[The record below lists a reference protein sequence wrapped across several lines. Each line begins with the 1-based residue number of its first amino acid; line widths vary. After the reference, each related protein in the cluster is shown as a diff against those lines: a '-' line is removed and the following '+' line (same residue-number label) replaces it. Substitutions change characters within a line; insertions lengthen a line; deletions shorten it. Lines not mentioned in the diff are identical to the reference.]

1 MEFAHMDIP
10 PQILVIDDDRDM
22 RWALRTILENIG
34 LTVAEANAG
43 PAGLEIAAR
52 GRPAAVLL
60 DMRIPGLSGH
70 EVLTNLRARHP
81 ELPIIV
87 ITGYGTIQGAVST
100 IQAGAFDYMLK
111 PFDNDAVISTVKR
124 AIALRCP
131 EPDLPNGNLKET
143 ITELM
148 GCSTAIQSLIAQI
161 EAVIDTDYS
170 VVVGGETGTGKEIV
184 AQALHRY
191 GPRKTR
197 PFVVLDCGTISE
209 ALVASELFGHERGAY
224 TDAHERRRGRLEV
237 AASGGTIFMDEIG
250 NLCAA
255 GQRALLRAL
264 EERVIY
270 RIGSTTPILLDM
282 RLITAT
288 NDILVDDDGS
298 GAFRPDLFY
307 RLSEFIIVAPPL
319 RERPEDVEFLARRFL
334 REAQKGHQVCAH
346 EFTPDALDLLQ
357 NYPWPG
363 NVRQLRNIVRRISLM
378 ASSEVTAVH
387 VKQCMPQRSSRTT
400 CTGSHPSTPPPI
412 LLRRLVEHQ
421 VQKLERDAILDAL
434 AQAGGNKA
442 MAARQLGINYKTFRL
457 KLKAIEQHV
466 SVGHDIVGV

>member
-1 MEFAHMDIP
+1 MEFTHMDIP

-22 RWALRTILENIG
+22 RWALRTILESIG
-34 LTVAEANAG
+34 LSVAEANAG

-70 EVLTNLRARHP
+70 EVLTHLRARHP
-81 ELPIIV
+81 ALPIIV

-111 PFDNDAVISTVKR
+111 PFDNDTVISTVRR
-124 AIALRCP
+124 AIALRGS
-131 EPDLPNGNLKET
+131 EPDLPYGNLKEM

-148 GCSTAIQSLIAQI
+148 GCSAAIQGLIAKI
-161 EAVIDTDYS
+161 ETVINTDYS
-170 VVVGGETGTGKEIV
+170 VVVGGETGTGKELV

-191 GPRKTR
+191 GPRRTR

-250 NLCAA
+250 NLCTA

-270 RIGSTTPILLDM
+270 RIGSTTPIPLDM

-288 NDILVDDDGS
+288 NDILVDDDEAS
-298 GAFRPDLFY
+298 AFRPDLFY

-319 RERPEDVEFLARRFL
+319 RERPEDVEFLASRFL
-334 REAQKGHQVCAH
+334 RQSQREHQTYAR

-363 NVRQLRNIVRRISLM
+363 NVRQLRNVVRRVSLM
-378 ASSEVTAVH
+378 ASSEVTAAH
-387 VKQCMPQRSSRTT
+387 ITECMPQRSSRTT
-400 CTGSHPSTPPPI
+400 CTGSRASPPPPTP
-412 LLRRLVEHQ
+412 LRSLVEHQ
-421 VQKLERDAILDAL
+421 VQQLERDAILDAL
-434 AQAGGNKA
+434 TQAGGNKA
-442 MAARQLGINYKTFRL
+442 MAARRLRINYKTFRL
-457 KLKAIEQHV
+457 KLKAAEQHA
-466 SVGHDIVGV
+466 SVGHDIVGA

>member
-1 MEFAHMDIP
+1 
-10 PQILVIDDDRDM
+10 
-22 RWALRTILENIG
+22 
-34 LTVAEANAG
+34 
-43 PAGLEIAAR
+43 
-52 GRPAAVLL
+52 
-60 DMRIPGLSGH
+60 
-70 EVLTNLRARHP
+70 
-81 ELPIIV
+81 
-87 ITGYGTIQGAVST
+87 
-100 IQAGAFDYMLK
+100 
-111 PFDNDAVISTVKR
+111 
-124 AIALRCP
+124 
-131 EPDLPNGNLKET
+131 
-143 ITELM
+143 
-148 GCSTAIQSLIAQI
+148 
-161 EAVIDTDYS
+161 
-170 VVVGGETGTGKEIV
+170 
-184 AQALHRY
+184 LHRY

-334 REAQKGHQVCAH
+334 RESQRGHQICAH

-363 NVRQLRNIVRRISLM
+363 NVRQLRNVVRRISLM